1 MAAIRENTRGGRGS
15 MSESLERL
23 KTILA
28 EVTDLSRAAALLEW
42 DQETYMPPGGV
53 TPRSEQMS
61 TLSRLAHVGFTS
73 AEVGRLLGELED
85 ETSGLPFDSYEASLV
100 RVTRRDYDKDRNL
113 SPELV
118 SEIARAGS
126 AAQPIWQ
133 KARRESDFKL
143 FAPALEK
150 NVELNRRLA
159 DALGYEDRP
168 YDALIDRYEPGMTTN
183 ALESIFAELKRA
195 IVPLV
200 ADIARHADAVDD
212 RVLYRGFEPAQQVKY
227 ALELV
232 TKLGYD
238 VQRGR
243 QDISTHPFSTTF
255 GPGDARITTRVSRD
269 FFNECLFGSIH
280 EAGHAM
286 YSQGHGDEIDRT
298 PLWGGASPG
307 AHESQ
312 SRLWENL
319 VGRSLPFWK
328 HFFPSL
334 RNAFPEPLKDV
345 DDEAFFRA
353 VNRSYPS
360 LIRVEADEVTY
371 NMHVLLRFELENELL
386 EGKLKVKDLPE
397 AWNQRVEAYLGIN
410 VPNDREG
417 VLQDIHWSYVS
428 FGVFPGYT
436 LGNLIGAQL
445 MEKVRTDIHDLDSQ
459 FEAGQFAPLLGW
471 LRKNVHRHGRKFTP
485 NELLERATGRPL
497 TAAPWIAYVRQ
508 KFGALYGI
516 KPARV

>member
-1 MAAIRENTRGGRGS
+1 
-15 MSESLERL
+15 MSDSLERL
-23 KTILA
+23 KAILA
-28 EVTDLSRAAALLEW
+28 EVTDLSRAAAMLEW

-53 TPRSEQMS
+53 AARSDQLS
-61 TLSRLAHVGFTS
+61 TLLRLSHIRFTGD
-73 AEVGRLLGELED
+73 EVGRLLEELED
-85 ETSGLPFDSYEASLV
+85 ETSGKPFDSYEASLV
-100 RVTRRDYDKDRNL
+100 RVTRRDYEQERKL

-118 SEIARAGS
+118 SEAARASS
-126 AAQPIWQ
+126 AARPVWEQ
-133 KARRESDFKL
+133 ARREADFKI

-150 NVELNRRLA
+150 NVELNRQIA
-159 DALGYEDRP
+159 DAIGYQDRR
-168 YDALIDRYEPGMTTN
+168 YDALLDRYEPGLTTGE
-183 ALESIFAELKRA
+183 LETIFAELKKA

-200 ADIARHADAVDD
+200 ADIARHTDAVDD
-212 RVLYRGFEPAQQVKY
+212 RVLYLGYDPTAQVKY
-227 ALELV
+227 ALDLV

-238 VQRGR
+238 LERGR
-243 QDISTHPFSTTF
+243 QDISTHPFSTSF
-255 GPGDARITTRVSRD
+255 GPGDVRITTRVSRD

-280 EAGHAM
+280 ESGHAM
-286 YSQGHGDEIDRT
+286 YNQGIGDDIDRT
-298 PLWGGASPG
+298 PLWAGASPG
-307 AHESQ
+307 VHESQ

-319 VGRSLPFWK
+319 VGRSPAFWK

-334 RNAFPEPLKDV
+334 RSTFPDQLRRV

-371 NMHVLLRFELENELL
+371 NLHVLLRFELENEML

-397 AWNQRVEAYLGIN
+397 AWNSRVKSYLGID

-417 VLQDIHWSYVS
+417 VLQDIHWSYVG

-445 MEKVRTDIHDLDSQ
+445 MEKVRADIPDLDAQ
-459 FEAGQFAPLLGW
+459 IEAGQFAALLGW

-485 NELLERATGRPL
+485 NELLERATGKPL
-497 TAAPWIAYVRQ
+497 EAGPWIAYVQ
-508 KFGALYGI
+508 KKFGALYGI
-516 KPARV
+516 KAARV

>member
-1 MAAIRENTRGGRGS
+1 
-15 MSESLERL
+15 MSEKLDQL

-28 EVTDLSRAAALLEW
+28 EVTDLNRATAVLSW

-53 TPRSEQMS
+53 TVRSEQLS
-61 TLSRLAHVGFTS
+61 TLSRLAHIR
-73 AEVGRLLGELED
+73 APADEVGRLLSELEE
-85 ETSGLPFDSYEASLV
+85 ETAALPFDSLEASVV
-100 RVTRRDYDKDRNL
+100 RVTRRDYDNDRKL
-113 SPELV
+113 SPELI

-126 AAQPIWQ
+126 AARPSWV
-133 KARRESDFKL
+133 KACREANFKL

-150 NVELNRRLA
+150 NVELNRRIA
-159 DALGYEDRP
+159 DALGYKDRP
-168 YDALIDRYEPGMTTN
+168 YDALIDRTEPGMTTDE
-183 ALESIFAELKRA
+183 LETTFAELKKA
-195 IVPLV
+195 IVPLI

-212 RVLYRGFEPAQQVKY
+212 RVLFRGFEPAVQVKY
-227 ALELV
+227 ALDLV

-238 VQRGR
+238 LQRGR
-243 QDISTHPFSTTF
+243 QDISTHPFSTSF
-255 GPGDARITTRVSRD
+255 GPGDVRITTRVSRD

-280 EAGHAM
+280 ESGHAM
-286 YSQGHGDEIDRT
+286 YNQGIGDDLDRT
-298 PLWGGASPG
+298 PLWDGASPG
-307 AHESQ
+307 VHESQ

-334 RNAFPEPLKDV
+334 RNAFPEPLRDI
-345 DDEAFFRA
+345 DEEAFFRA

-386 EGKLKVKDLPE
+386 EGTLKVSDLPE
-397 AWNQRVEAYLGIN
+397 AWNAKVKSYLGIA

-417 VLQDIHWSYVS
+417 VLQDIHWSSVS

-445 MEKVRTDIHDLDSQ
+445 MEKIRAEMPDLDAQVERGEFSR
-459 FEAGQFAPLLGW
+459 LLGW
-471 LRKNVHRHGRKFTP
+471 LRTNVHQYGRKFTP
-485 NELLERATGRPL
+485 NELLQRATGKTL
-497 TAAPWIAYVRQ
+497 TAAPWIAYVQQ
-508 KFGALYGI
+508 KYGALYGI
-516 KPARV
+516 KPARI

>member
-1 MAAIRENTRGGRGS
+1 V
-15 MSESLERL
+15 SESLERL
-23 KTILA
+23 KAILA
-28 EVTDLSRAAALLEW
+28 EVTDVSRAVAVLDW

-53 TPRSEQMS
+53 GARSDQVS
-61 TLSRLAHVGFTS
+61 TLSRLSHVRFTS
-73 AEVGRLLGELED
+73 EEVGRLLGELED
-85 ETSGLPFDSYEASLV
+85 ETSSLPFDSYEASLV
-100 RVTRRDYDKDRNL
+100 RVTRRDYDQESKL
-113 SPELV
+113 PAELV
-118 SEIARAGS
+118 AEIARAGS
-126 AAQPIWQ
+126 AARPLWE
-133 KARRESDFKL
+133 KARRDADFKI

-150 NVELNRRLA
+150 NVELNRRIA
-159 DALGYEDRP
+159 DALGYVERP
-168 YDALIDRYEPGMTTN
+168 YDALIDRTEPGMTTDQ
-183 ALESIFAELKRA
+183 LESIFAELKRA

-212 RVLYRGFEPAQQVKY
+212 RVLSRGFEPSVQVKY
-227 ALELV
+227 ALDVV

-238 VQRGR
+238 LQRGR
-243 QDISTHPFSTTF
+243 QDISTHPFSTSF
-255 GPGDARITTRVSRD
+255 GPGDVRITTRVSRD

-280 EAGHAM
+280 ESGHAM
-286 YSQGHGDEIDRT
+286 YNQGIGDDIDRT
-298 PLWGGASPG
+298 LLWGGASPG
-307 AHESQ
+307 VHESQ

-334 RNAFPEPLKDV
+334 RSAFPEQLRGIDA
-345 DDEAFFRA
+345 ESFFRA
-353 VNRSYPS
+353 VNKSYPS

-386 EGKLKVKDLPE
+386 EGTLKVKHLPE
-397 AWNQRVEAYLGIN
+397 AWNQRVEAYLGIK

-445 MEKVRTDIHDLDSQ
+445 MEKIRLEIPDLESQ
-459 FEAGQFAPLLGW
+459 LEAGQFAALLGW

-485 NELLERATGRPL
+485 NELLERATGGPL

-508 KFGALYGI
+508 KFGSLYGI